1 MTFNDIPDTDEGLAP
16 PLHPRPVPP
25 ADAGYTQPGL
35 IEATAQA
42 EAMQLPPSA
51 TGDPETFLVAA
62 MDYLRARLA
71 RAAEAGE
78 SVTGLVVLV
87 QAEYPRQEG
96 EEREMERI
104 RGFKFSQT
112 VELAGRVLVVSG
124 SLSDAYAAP
133 LQCNDVG
140 AAFDELSNIRLATR
154 PALLVDLGARNA
166 VWCPF
171 GTDQEESAQPLSLEP
186 EVRTETPTLEA
197 IRESIDRFHANWTRM
212 PEAHAGVWHDEP
224 EFVPALGVEN
234 RIQAMLFPVL
244 WERFRSSH
252 VVRREDSGVPGLPA
266 LSLTGRAVDAGR
278 DVSVVGIGVVSSIQP
293 TTRVGEPPRAVG
305 AEESV
310 RAIEH
315 DIDGAVWYREEF
327 GCSATLVCLFDMQRE
342 DDGGR
347 LIGTLREAAAARYV
361 ELHRYLVP
369 NRARPASD
377 EPLSGRQN

>member
-16 PLHPRPVPP
+16 PLPRQAPP

-35 IEATAQA
+35 IEATARA
-42 EAMQLPPSA
+42 EAMRLPPSA
-51 TGDPETFLVAA
+51 ARDPETFLVAA
-62 MDYLRARLA
+62 MEYLRARLA
-71 RAAEAGE
+71 RVAEAGE

-104 RGFKFSQT
+104 RGFKFSQS

-124 SLSDAYAAP
+124 TLSDAYAAP

-140 AAFDELSNIRLATR
+140 AAFGELSNIRLATH
-154 PALLVDLGARNA
+154 PALLVDLGARTA

-171 GTDQEESAQPLSLEP
+171 GTDEEEAAEPLSLEP
-186 EVRTETPTLEA
+186 EVVGAERPTLEA
-197 IRESIDRFHANWTRM
+197 IRESIQRFHTNWNRM
-212 PEAHAGVWHDEP
+212 PEAHAGVWQDEP

-244 WERFRSSH
+244 WERFRNSH

-266 LSLTGRAVDAGR
+266 LSLTGRDGDRGR
-278 DVSVVGIGVVSSIQP
+278 DVSVVGIGVVSSIRP
-293 TTRVGEPPRAVG
+293 TTRVGEPPQELG

-310 RAIEH
+310 RAIE
-315 DIDGAVWYREEF
+315 DGINGAVWYREEF
-327 GCSATLVCLFDMQRE
+327 GCSTTLLCLFDMQRV

-347 LIGTLREAAAARYV
+347 LIVTLREAAAARYV

-377 EPLSGRQN
+377 EPLRGPQN